1 MAAQVRCNVC
11 FREPGREAAR
21 FALTNCG
28 HVLCELCLQKG
39 KKEECPVCRSLCRTI
54 LLSKQTNPDVKALF
68 MDINVL
74 CKKYSGEFTQITEFQ
89 ERHRRRSIAYYK
101 GKIAKLEET
110 IKKLTQ
116 QMQSCSMRPS
126 QSYSR
131 LPVSN
136 TLRNPVSTHSEN
148 QAGYSSYS
156 LPLSRQS
163 TVKMVESMDVDLSS
177 PQMKNCKT
185 VAGPTRLS
193 VISPPSGGRMG
204 HVSYRSSSLN
214 SMPGSLRSTPMGA
227 SQQSNV
233 LSQVANSVSQTN
245 RTSVWDSSSQR
256 TSQMYQQTPH
266 SSQLSG
272 ARQPISLSS
281 ILQRQNLK

>member
-1 MAAQVRCNVC
+1 
-11 FREPGREAAR
+11 
-21 FALTNCG
+21 
-28 HVLCELCLQKG
+28 
-39 KKEECPVCRSLCRTI
+39 
-54 LLSKQTNPDVKALF
+54 

-89 ERHRRRSIAYYK
+89 ERHRRRTIAYYK

-185 VAGPTRLS
+185 VTGPTRLS

-245 RTSVWDSSSQR
+245 RTSVWDTSSQR

>member
-54 LLSKQTNPDVKALF
+54 LLSKQV
-68 MDINVL
+68 
-74 CKKYSGEFTQITEFQ
+74 QILMS
-89 ERHRRRSIAYYK
+89 RHFLWTLMYFAKSI
-101 GKIAKLEET
+101 LES
-110 IKKLTQ
+110 LHN
-116 QMQSCSMRPS
+116 CSMRPS